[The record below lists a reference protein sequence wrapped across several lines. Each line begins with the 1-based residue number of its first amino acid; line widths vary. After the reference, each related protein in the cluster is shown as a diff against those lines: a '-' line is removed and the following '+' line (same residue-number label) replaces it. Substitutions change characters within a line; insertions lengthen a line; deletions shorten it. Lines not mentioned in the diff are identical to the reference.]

1 MKQNKIAVNLANGS
15 MLLYMIWLLLPA
27 VQAGLHAVTGAL
39 TIGIFALGIL
49 LDGETLKNR
58 VFDYITRALLA
69 VALPLCLFYF
79 LNRGAGNLP
88 GYLAQQGMFW
98 FPLLWCAYARQKGDP
113 FLYRYVKPLL
123 IALIV
128 ITTVTTTGWL
138 IQGMLRG
145 GKVYAYARS
154 LGNAEPGREAYLRE
168 LMLRN
173 IGGYDFIYASV
184 LLLPITFYLFLSL
197 RGGKKAAAIAFY
209 LLQLAMIG
217 LSQYTYAIVFAAG
230 ITGVEVLSLLLRTFF
245 HRLHEGSSMMC
256 TVPIFVLLW
265 VFRMPLVNWATG
277 LATALGFENA
287 AYSLSLL
294 STLFSGGAL
303 ESGSR
308 MQAYAVAWHGFL
320 ASPWFGSIFTG
331 IKKLGMHSDF
341 LDLLSG
347 MGLFGTVGF
356 SLGAWQIGRGAFR
369 GIGREAPVSHIVLQ
383 WIAFLA
389 CLALG
394 TVFYSREISLVMC
407 LMMALLQREEKPQDR
422 KGLGASRA

>member
-58 VFDYITRALLA
+58 AFDYITRAILA

-184 LLLPITFYLFLSL
+184 LLLPITFYLILSL
-197 RGGKKAAAIAFY
+197 RGGKKAAAIALY

-245 HRLHEGSSMMC
+245 HRLPIGASMMC

-294 STLFSGGAL
+294 STLFSGGSL

-356 SLGAWQIGRGAFR
+356 GLGAWQIGRGAFR

-407 LMMALLQREEKPQDR
+407 LVMALLQREEKPQDR

>member
-1 MKQNKIAVNLANGS
+1 IVSRVAVNINRRMRLLSDQLYQNKEESG
-15 MLLYMIWLLLPA
+15 
-27 VQAGLHAVTGAL
+27 Q
-39 TIGIFALGIL
+39 IGGFRLEH
-49 LDGETLKNR
+49 D
-58 VFDYITRALLA
+58 
-69 VALPLCLFYF
+69 
-79 LNRGAGNLP
+79 
-88 GYLAQQGMFW
+88 
-98 FPLLWCAYARQKGDP
+98 
-113 FLYRYVKPLL
+113 
-123 IALIV
+123 
-128 ITTVTTTGWL
+128 
-138 IQGMLRG
+138 
-145 GKVYAYARS
+145 S
-154 LGNAEPGREAYLRE
+154 LGQREISNQAYYGVQTLRAME
-168 LMLRN
+168 NFAISGVFVRN
-173 IGGYDFIYASV
+173 FEHLIEGLAMV
-184 LLLPITFYLFLSL
+184 
-197 RGGKKAAAIAFY
+197 KKAAAIALY

-245 HRLHEGSSMMC
+245 HRLPIGASMMC

-356 SLGAWQIGRGAFR
+356 GLGAWQIGRGAFR

-407 LMMALLQREEKPQDR
+407 LVMALLQREEKPQDR